1 MSAPVVILS
10 IVDNSLLAYTADN
23 TLHHYLV
30 VPTADT
36 IKLHVCGSITFSG
49 IISAPSAV
57 TMLSWMIP
65 TAQKRNYFPL
75 PFVKDILIFFAEIG
89 DPVGDLAVATVLMV
103 VGGQLILLR
112 PRKVF

>member
-1 MSAPVVILS
+1 MS

-30 VPTADT
+30 VPTEDT
-36 IKLHVCGSITFSG
+36 IKLHVCGSINFAG

-57 TMLSWMIP
+57 SMLSWMIP
-65 TAQKRNYFPL
+65 AAQKRINLFGTSVVVL
-75 PFVKDILIFFAEIG
+75 TLLTEIG
-89 DPVGDLAVATVLMV
+89 DPVDDLAVATVLMV

-112 PRKVF
+112 PRKVL

>member
-1 MSAPVVILS
+1 MMSAPVVIMS

-30 VPTADT
+30 VPTEDT

-57 TMLSWMIP
+57 SMLSWMIP
-65 TAQKRNYFPL
+65 TAQKR
-75 PFVKDILIFFAEIG
+75 I
-89 DPVGDLAVATVLMV
+89 
-103 VGGQLILLR
+103 
-112 PRKVF
+112 